1 MTMLLSAL
9 FLAIFCITLFAAYII
24 IRRELLDIR
33 TAGLLCAALSS
44 SALFAFGVVREL
56 QMLHTVAVA
65 VAVGLGFTLVV
76 VAMAAFFKANQPP
89 DADAILKPP
98 SSDRTS

>member
-1 MTMLLSAL
+1 MTTLLSAV
-9 FLAIFCITLFAAYII
+9 FLAIFCIALFAAYII
-24 IRRELLDIR
+24 IRRNLLDIR

-44 SALFAFGVVREL
+44 SSLFAFGVVREL

-65 VAVGLGFTLVV
+65 GVIGLGFTFVV

-89 DADAILKPP
+89 DADAILKTP
-98 SSDRTS
+98 SSDQ